1 MIEVI
6 NFVHV
11 LFIDHVFIF
20 PIFSALK
27 YLFPISNFLYLKQI
41 SPSLVI
47 QKQPPE
53 VFSKKRC
60 S

>member
-27 YLFPISNFLYLKQI
+27 YLFPISNFLYLRQI
-41 SPSLVI
+41 SPSLVSSEAAPGGV
-47 QKQPPE
+47 Q
-53 VFSKKRC
+53 
-60 S
+60 